1 MRYRQDCVVNGKFE
15 RLSEIVPTP
24 LRCTPRHDVE
34 PRNCTRLT
42 SQIVW
47 ERVNREKCLALLMQI
62 PVPQLQPAK
71 KRTRMI
77 GSSKVRLL
85 YGRVCTLKG
94 EGEFGPE
101 VLSY

>member
-24 LRCTPRHDVE
+24 LRCTPRHGVE

-71 KRTRMI
+71 MPMI
-77 GSSKVRLL
+77 GSSKVGSCMGKYAL
-85 YGRVCTLKG
+85 
-94 EGEFGPE
+94 
-101 VLSY
+101 